1 MTTQTAILVAL
12 TILGG
17 IVIIGIGPY
26 GRYRD
31 SKRMEKAMK
40 EKNALI
46 EQFAREQE
54 AANAKNNGDK
64 NE

>member
-12 TILGG
+12 TILGVV
-17 IVIIGIGPY
+17 VIIGIGPY

-31 SKRMEKAMK
+31 SKRMGKAMK

-54 AANAKNNGDK
+54 QVNSK
-64 NE
+64 NEEGRND